1 MHDISLSHVLQ
12 RSRSGQAM
20 YWGEGVLPALHERL
34 LMRLNG
40 YTTLGELLGQQ
51 ESTEE
56 VLTVITELIERGYA
70 EVIEVVTAS
79 HQGLSDQAMTA

>member
-1 MHDISLSHVLQ
+1 MHDVSLSLVLQ

-40 YTTLGELLGQQ
+40 YTTLGELLDEREG
-51 ESTEE
+51 TEE
-56 VLTVITELIERGYA
+56 VLAVVTELIERGYA
-70 EVIEVVTAS
+70 EVSEVAAEPDL
-79 HQGLSDQAMTA
+79 GLPG